1 MSGGYDE
8 AIMVAEKDDAV
19 GTFYIYKIS
28 SSIDTSPYNMRLV
41 FTADQKGTLDFA
53 GRQLWMQDSVWK
65 FWKNFGKGG
74 SEGIGF
80 LNGLV

>member
-1 MSGGYDE
+1 MIKNE
-8 AIMVAEKDDAV
+8 
-19 GTFYIYKIS
+19 
-28 SSIDTSPYNMRLV
+28 SILEIWPLHSNSVPYNMRPV

-53 GRQLWMQDSVWK
+53 GRQLWMSEIFWK

>member
-8 AIMVAEKDDAV
+8 AIMVAVKDDAV

-41 FTADQKGTLDFA
+41 FTADQKGTLDFD
-53 GRQLWMQDSVWK
+53 GRQLCMWESVWK
-65 FWKNFGKGG
+65 GG
-74 SEGIGF
+74 RAF
-80 LNGLV
+80 KVF